1 MVEFLEMMTRVWY
14 RVCRMAIRLADN
26 QWGFSVAGNNPFR
39 IFRILQ
45 DLARENAGESNIID
59 LSRGDPGYGFTPGVR
74 GRRFMGYLLF
84 LDTVFNNSSRRVV
97 TDLKEADWDK
107 IWAEVEAVTRTEY
120 GEAAGQRFLDD
131 LTFFLSEVSEMGKL
145 QGLPYSPFKVFYQL
159 FKYASV
165 SGGTYHDPL
174 GEEVVR
180 VIVAWWHQKTLSTP
194 IDYRDVIF
202 VNGASHAIGDL
213 FKLLGKEGIGYLQPH
228 DRTFIT
234 SPVYAPYNS
243 ILDSRQIE
251 VFSLEIDML
260 TGKIAPNLIE
270 EMRTYEPAVKLVLL
284 IDPNNPT
291 GFSMDAE
298 TLEEIGAFA
307 RRKNALVI
315 TDEVY
320 SSFFEDKKTMMDICP
335 ERTMRINARS
345 KIERS
350 TGLRFGDVVVCKEG
364 QQYIMEN
371 LFKGLTFPPE
381 ANTWQELFK
390 CGKAPG
396 SIRGEFQH
404 TTFVPGPSQFLGA
417 AHIVLGT
424 EERQAYR
431 EAVDGNMQAFVET
444 LGLPHRGN
452 QYYIIFDMDDVPG
465 ANKQNV
471 PAEEKLLEL
480 AKRGVIYIPSNLFF
494 SVKDRAAKNRE
505 NTLRASVVNT
515 SLENIKRAANIT
527 KEYLCG

>member
-1 MVEFLEMMTRVWY
+1 MGL
-14 RVCRMAIRLADN
+14 RLADN
-26 QWGFSVAGNNPFR
+26 EWGFSVENNNPFR
-39 IFRILQ
+39 IFRVLQ
-45 DLARENAGESNIID
+45 EIARESVGGDKMID

-84 LDTVFNNSSRRVV
+84 LDTVFNNTSRRVV
-97 TDLKEADWDK
+97 TDLKEADWEK
-107 IWAEVEAVTRTEY
+107 TWEEVETVTRAEY
-120 GEAAGQRFLDD
+120 GEEAGKRFLGD
-131 LTFFLSEVSEMGKL
+131 LEFFLNEVAGMGKL
-145 QGLPYSPFKVFYQL
+145 QGLPYSPFRVFYQL

-213 FKLLGKEGIGYLQPH
+213 FKLLGREGIGYLQPG
-228 DRTFIT
+228 DRALIT

-243 ILDSRQIE
+243 ILDSRGIE
-251 VFSLEIDML
+251 VFSLEIDPL
-260 TGKIAPNLIE
+260 TGKIADHSVE
-270 EMRTYEPAVKLVLL
+270 EMQSYESPVKLVLL

-291 GFSMDAE
+291 GFSMDPE
-298 TLEEIGAFA
+298 TLEKIGAFA
-307 RRKNALVI
+307 RRKNALII

-320 SSFFEDKKTMMDICP
+320 SSFFSDKKTMMDICP

-364 QQYIMEN
+364 QKYIMEN
-371 LFKGLTFPPE
+371 LFKGLPFPPE
-381 ANTWQELFK
+381 AHTWPELFK

-417 AHIVLGT
+417 AHIVLGE

-431 EAVDGNMQAFVET
+431 EAVAGNMQAFVET
-444 LGLPHRGN
+444 LGLPHHGN
-452 QYYIIFDMDDVPG
+452 QYYIIFDMDEVPG
-465 ANKQNV
+465 ANKQGV
-471 PAEEKLLEL
+471 PAEAKLMEL

-494 SVKDRAAKNRE
+494 SARDRGVKDRQ

-515 SLENIKRAANIT
+515 SLLNIKRAATIT

>member
-1 MVEFLEMMTRVWY
+1 MVY
-14 RVCRMAIRLADN
+14 KYGMALRLTDN
-26 QWGFSVAGNNPFR
+26 EWGFSVAGNNPFR
-39 IFRILQ
+39 IFRVLQ
-45 DLARENAGESNIID
+45 EIAREHVGEENMID
-59 LSRGDPGYGFTPGVR
+59 LSRGDPGYGFTPGIR

-84 LDTVFNNSSRRVV
+84 LDTIFNNTKRRVV
-97 TDLKEADWDK
+97 TDLKEADWVR
-107 IWAEVEAVTRTEY
+107 IWEEVGNVTRTEY
-120 GEAAGQRFLDD
+120 GEAAAKGFLED
-131 LTFFLSEVSEMGKL
+131 LSFFLNEVAEMGKL
-145 QGLPYSPFKVFYQL
+145 QGLPYSPFRVFYQL

-180 VIVAWWHQKTLSTP
+180 VIVAWWHQKTLSTS

-213 FKLLGKEGIGYLQPH
+213 FKLLGKEGIGYLQPD
-228 DRTFIT
+228 DRALIT

-243 ILDSRQIE
+243 ILESRGIE
-251 VFSLEIDML
+251 VFSLEIDPM
-260 TGKIAPNLIE
+260 TGKIAPHSVE
-270 EMRTYEPAVKLVLL
+270 EMKTYGPAVKLVLL

-291 GFSMDAE
+291 GFSMDPE
-298 TLEEIGAFA
+298 TLEGIGAFA
-307 RRKNALVI
+307 RRKNSLII

-320 SSFFEDKKTMMDICP
+320 SSFFATKKTMMDICP
-335 ERTMRINARS
+335 ERTIRINARS

-364 QQYIMEN
+364 QKYIMET
-371 LFKGLTFPPE
+371 LFKGCPLPPE
-381 ANTWQELFK
+381 ANTWPELFK

-417 AHIVLGT
+417 AHIVLGK

-431 EAVDGNMQAFVET
+431 EAVAGNMRAFVEM

-452 QYYIIFDMDDVPG
+452 QYYIIFDMDEVAG

-471 PAEEKLLEL
+471 PAEAKLVEL

-494 SVKDRAAKNRE
+494 SAVDRKTKDRR

-515 SLENIKRAANIT
+515 SLQNIKRAAEIT